1 MDRKRKFVL
10 QLDFWSG
17 LPVYLQIVRQI
28 ERQAVGP
35 RSGRLKPGYQ
45 LPTVRGLASEL
56 GVNFN
61 TVARAYRLLNVA
73 GVVSTQR
80 GRGTYVIGKAS
91 ANAVPRKGRPGP
103 RSKREALKALAREYI
118 AQAKRY
124 NFAEAEIRRMVNV
137 GLKAWKDQE

>member
-35 RSGRLKPGYQ
+35 RSARLKPGYQ

-61 TVARAYRLLNVA
+61 TVARAYRLLNAA

-80 GRGTYVIGKAS
+80 GRGTYVIGKAA
-91 ANAVPRKGRPGP
+91 ANAVPRKGRLGA
-103 RSKREALKALAREYI
+103 RSRREALKSLAREYI
-118 AQAKRY
+118 AQARRY
-124 NFAEAEIRRMVNV
+124 NFSEAEIQRMVTL
-137 GLKAWKDQE
+137 GLKRWKDAE